1 MENEVSANFELFNN
15 AANNNQ
21 QFIADELKRLL
32 LTGTRV
38 LEIGSGSGQHACH
51 FVAQLNEV
59 SWHPSDKEP
68 YFVVL
73 ERNLKPISLA
83 GLEKPI
89 YLDVEQ
95 FTITKGFDA
104 VFCANVIHIMS
115 ADLIPCMIAGVA
127 NLLDEGGLFILYG
140 PYKYKGAFTTESN
153 EKFDRGLKLSD
164 VRSGIRDIESI
175 QAESDR
181 YSLNLIEDIQMPA
194 NNRLL
199 VFRKASKGGDVSAS
213 RF

>member
-32 LTGTRV
+32 LPGARV

-51 FVAQLNEV
+51 FVTQLNEV
-59 SWHPSDKEP
+59 SWQPTDKEP

-95 FTITKGFDA
+95 FTITK
-104 VFCANVIHIMS
+104 VSM
-115 ADLIPCMIAGVA
+115 
-127 NLLDEGGLFILYG
+127 
-140 PYKYKGAFTTESN
+140 
-153 EKFDRGLKLSD
+153 
-164 VRSGIRDIESI
+164 
-175 QAESDR
+175 R
-181 YSLNLIEDIQMPA
+181 YFAPT
-194 NNRLL
+194 
-199 VFRKASKGGDVSAS
+199 
-213 RF
+213 

>member
-1 MENEVSANFELFNN
+1 MGNEVSANFELFNN
-15 AANNNQ
+15 AAENNQ
-21 QFIADELKRLL
+21 NFIADELKWLL
-32 LTGTRV
+32 VPGARV

-51 FVAQLNEV
+51 FVTQLNEV

-104 VFCANVIHIMS
+104 VFCANVMHIMP

-127 NLLDEGGLFILYG
+127 NLLDDGGLFILYG

-153 EKFDRGLKLSD
+153 EKFDGWLKLSD

>member
-32 LTGTRV
+32 LPGARV

-51 FVAQLNEV
+51 FVTQLNEV

-115 ADLIPCMIAGVA
+115 ADLIPCMIAGVV

-153 EKFDRGLKLSD
+153 EKFDRWLKLSD
-164 VRSGIRDIESI
+164 ARSGIRDIESI

-194 NNRLL
+194 NNQLL